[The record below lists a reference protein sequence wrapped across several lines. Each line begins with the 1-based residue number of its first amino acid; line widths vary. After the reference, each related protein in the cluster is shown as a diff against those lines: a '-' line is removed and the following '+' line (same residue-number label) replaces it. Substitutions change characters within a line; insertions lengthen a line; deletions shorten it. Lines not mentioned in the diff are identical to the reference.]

1 MQSASRPETAHREN
15 LAGRLRKRNSA
26 RPTPVIEP
34 QRILELGNG
43 LELWKVHPSALR
55 EQDVNARSMPKAMFE
70 RIAHS
75 IFEGAHLAARWRAG
89 DWSVRLRLRMSRR
102 VYTAGVSGCQN
113 GSLG

>member
-1 MQSASRPETAHREN
+1 MAETATTGKRKPK
-15 LAGRLRKRNSA
+15 LAKGLPSEPA
-26 RPTPVIEP
+26 VIEP

-89 DWSVRLRLRMSRR
+89 DWSVRLRLRMSRW